1 MRQAPL
7 ARVADVNLL
16 QCERRPRRFEK
27 ERLRV
32 RTEDRIGTVGNLER
46 KDEEGFRARRRTGD
60 MEVEDLPVLWW
71 NLGEGEEQTRA
82 KEWASNGR
90 FLENMHD
97 IPFHDITPHLRS
109 SGAPDIQEAIV

>member
-7 ARVADVNLL
+7 ARVADVSLL

-32 RTEDRIGTVGNLER
+32 QTEGRIGTGGNLER
-46 KDEEGFRARRRTGD
+46 KDGEGFRARRRTGG
-60 MEVEDLPVLWW
+60 MEVEDVLVLWW
-71 NLGEGEEQTRA
+71 NHGKGKEETRA

-90 FLENMHD
+90 FLKNMHD
-97 IPFHDITPHLRS
+97 VAFHDITPRIRS